1 MKREACYVLRVTCYV
16 SRFTFH
22 DVCLALLAGA
32 ERIGLTQT
40 FISRVQYLLFNP
52 DRRVAGA
59 AMAGLLLGAAALAA
73 LAVALYV
80 FVYTPLKK
88 ISPYCTIV
96 GAVPGALP
104 VLVGWSAA
112 TGGLELQGWVL
123 FFILFLWQLPHFMAI
138 AWLCREDYKNARL
151 PMVTVLDPGGQTA
164 ATQAVVYALALLPVS
179 LAPSLC
185 GLGGAP
191 YAAIALFLEI
201 GRASC
206 RERV

>member
-1 MKREACYVLRVTCYV
+1 M
-16 SRFTFH
+16 
-22 DVCLALLAGA
+22 
-32 ERIGLTQT
+32 
-40 FISRVQYLLFNP
+40 
-52 DRRVAGA
+52 
-59 AMAGLLLGAAALAA
+59 
-73 LAVALYV
+73 
-80 FVYTPLKK
+80 
-88 ISPYCTIV
+88 
-96 GAVPGALP
+96 
-104 VLVGWSAA
+104 LVGWSAA

-191 YAAIALFLEI
+191 YAAIALFL
-201 GRASC
+201 GLVYLYAGASWAFD
-206 RERV
+206 RTTPKARRLLLTSVVYLPLLFGAMVLW